1 MNFVS
6 IETPSARVATAGQ
19 TFEFLD
25 ALFRVVSVRLF
36 LKAVPDES
44 LNIPDEPPGFLPEP
58 CEMIV
63 AGHSCIHRLILREVE
78 SGRTPE
84 TRQPAS
90 LRERWLLRRSVTL
103 RFHRLNNRFGEFRG
117 AGGAT
122 HISSKFAAVAVNL
135 INRVADLQGCL
146 VFPEMPQHEQRGS
159 QHGGGI
165 GDILSRY

>member
-25 ALFRVVSVRLF
+25 AFFRAISGRFF

-58 CEMIV
+58 CEMMV
-63 AGHSCIHRLILREVE
+63 AGHTCIHRLILREVE

-84 TRQPAS
+84 TRQAAS
-90 LRERWLLRRSVTL
+90 LREGWLLRRSGTL
-103 RFHRLNNRFGEFRG
+103 RLHRPHNRIRG
-117 AGGAT
+117 LRGTA
-122 HISSKFAAVAVNL
+122 
-135 INRVADLQGCL
+135 RV
-146 VFPEMPQHEQRGS
+146 
-159 QHGGGI
+159 
-165 GDILSRY
+165 